1 MLKLGCKKTTLNEI
15 IAQSGV
21 SNGGLYHYF
30 KSKDEIFG
38 VIMKQ
43 RMDEINERFYREAD
57 LSLVGPTSIIVNEL
71 FGNHDNCKIFRSIF
85 LYLVSQPE
93 NPRTQKIISELHDY
107 WLELGSSWISL
118 GQKDG
123 LIDPSLEPKQTA
135 SYIVS
140 YYFGLLI
147 NSAYV
152 ADESLF
158 KPEAIIPFVTR
169 FLRA

>member
-1 MLKLGCKKTTLNEI
+1 
-15 IAQSGV
+15 
-21 SNGGLYHYF
+21 
-30 KSKDEIFG
+30 
-38 VIMKQ
+38 
-43 RMDEINERFYREAD
+43 MDEINERFYREAD
-57 LSLVGPTSIIVNEL
+57 LSLAGPTSIIVDEL
-71 FGNHDNCKIFRSIF
+71 FGNHDNCKVFRSIF

-107 WLELGSSWISL
+107 WLELGNNWISL

-135 SYIVS
+135 SYIIS

-147 NSAYV
+147 NSAYA

-158 KPEAIIPFVTR
+158 KPEAITSFVTR
-169 FLRA
+169 LLRV